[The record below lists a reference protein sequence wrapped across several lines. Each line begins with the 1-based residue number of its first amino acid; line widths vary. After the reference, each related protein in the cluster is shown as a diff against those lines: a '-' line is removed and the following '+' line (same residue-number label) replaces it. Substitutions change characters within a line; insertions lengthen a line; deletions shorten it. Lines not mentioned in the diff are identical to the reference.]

1 MIGNTDGYTCAT
13 DARFDVD
20 EKNLSSSKWITKKNI
35 YIIISIFLR
44 R

>member
-20 EKNLSSSKWITKKNI
+20 EKNLSFEMDMNEEALYMYI
-35 YIIISIFLR
+35 YI
-44 R
+44 